1 LEKQVE
7 AARAWT
13 DHKSLAGTGRFALPE
28 IGMPMRDLAHA
39 VLVVGEFHSH
49 LGAWQLPDSRL
60 HLPMMAPLKKISI
73 NFCCIS

>member
-1 LEKQVE
+1 V
-7 AARAWT
+7 RAWT
-13 DHKSLAGTGRFALPE
+13 NYQPFAGAGRFALPE
-28 IGMPMRDLAHA
+28 IGVAMRDLAYA
-39 VLVVGEFHSH
+39 VLVMGEFHSH